1 MRPRRAAPR
10 LALALACAAMS
21 REVAAQETEVRQ
33 AQAARFA
40 AMMRADVQAV
50 AEHLGDELTYTHSGG
65 DTETK
70 AQFLETLRSGRIK
83 YEQIEP
89 ADIVVRVYGRT
100 AVVTGRSTMHVR
112 SGGQAQAFQ
121 IRFIEVDVLRD
132 GRWLM
137 IAWQTTRLPT

>member
-1 MRPRRAAPR
+1 MASAAPGRQRLMRPHRAARR

-65 DTETK
+65 DTETN
-70 AQFLETLRSGRIK
+70 AQFLETLRSGRG
-83 YEQIEP
+83 
-89 ADIVVRVYGRT
+89 ARRGS
-100 AVVTGRSTMHVR
+100 AVSAASCR
-112 SGGQAQAFQ
+112 
-121 IRFIEVDVLRD
+121 
-132 GRWLM
+132 
-137 IAWQTTRLPT
+137 QT